1 MKRNIICIICPRG
14 CPLEV
19 EIQGDEVSVKGNA
32 CPKGEQYGKDECI
45 NPTRTLTSIVRVKN
59 REDTMLSVKTE
70 EPIQKEKIFEAMEII
85 RKTEVLAPVKIG
97 ATIIDNFFGTRIIST
112 MNLD

>member
-19 EIQGDEVSVKGNA
+19 EIQGNEVSVKGNA
-32 CPKGEQYGKDECI
+32 CPKGEQYGKDESI

-59 REDTMLSVKTE
+59 REDTMLSVKTK
-70 EPIQKEKIFEAMEII
+70 EPIPKEKIFEAMEII
-85 RKTEVLAPVKIG
+85 RKTEVSAPVRLG
-97 ATIIDNFFGTRIIST
+97 ATIIDGFFGTKIIST